1 VSLLVAPVELD
12 PLASTPLRLRFPE
25 LGTAMNT
32 DAMRTRLQGLLLDG
46 TGLVADACARPKAEV
61 NGDVCWFQY
70 PLEVRAPSLGSHKVL
85 VLGAM
90 FADIGAAARFE
101 RHTLAPLA
109 ARWRTGSETG
119 PKPTGILESLGM
131 AVSVFP
137 VNGLVPTLVE
147 LTDPQLLGPVFRW
160 ILAMEDE
167 AEVAGV
173 DLVALRR
180 TGGCV
185 LRYRLGAGPDHT
197 VVYGKVGSAAAAE
210 VVHEG
215 LERLARHSLPQNRGT
230 FLFPRVLGHSA
241 ELDLTIIS
249 EVPGSRPD
257 LRIDGVLETIIDS
270 AAAVAA
276 LMHTSG
282 AGVGPAHTMDDE
294 LASATDAVRQIAE
307 DAPEF
312 AAWLTAILDAISEG
326 VQQTPMQPLAFG
338 HGDFTMSQ
346 LLVAGSLV
354 GVLDFDGLRQAEPA
368 CDLGRFLASMRTVL
382 AKTGNP
388 SGDMLA
394 SRFLDV
400 YQAVGGQTSPEA
412 RASVYELT
420 SLARMAAHSWQRLKA
435 TRLRLVCTVLEQRI
449 ADLGLSV

>member
-1 VSLLVAPVELD
+1 MSLLVAPVELD

-25 LGTAMNT
+25 LGTAMDT

-46 TGLVADACARPKAEV
+46 TGLVADACDRPKAEV

-70 PLEVRAPSLGSHKVL
+70 PLEVRAPSVGSHKVL

-90 FADIGAAARFE
+90 FADRGAAARFE
-101 RHTLAPLA
+101 RDTLAPLA
-109 ARWRTGSETG
+109 ARWRVGPETG
-119 PKPTGILESLGM
+119 PKPTGVLESMGM

-147 LTDPQLLGPVFRW
+147 LTDPRHLGPVFRW

-185 LRYRLGAGPDHT
+185 LRYRLGTGPDHT
-197 VVYGKVGSAAAAE
+197 VVYGKVGSSAAAE
-210 VVHEG
+210 VVREG
-215 LERLARHSLPQNRGT
+215 LEGLARHSLPQNRGT
-230 FLFPRVLGHSA
+230 FLFPRVLGYSA

-249 EVPGSRPD
+249 GVPGSRPD
-257 LRIDGVLETIIDS
+257 LRIDGVLETMIDR
-270 AAAVAA
+270 AAVVAA

-282 AGVGPAHTMDDE
+282 AGVGPAHTMEDE
-294 LASATDAVRQIAE
+294 LATARNAVREIAQ
-307 DAPEF
+307 DAPDF
-312 AAWLTAILDAISEG
+312 AAWLTAVLDSISEG
-326 VQQTPMQPLAFG
+326 VQSTPMQPLVFG

-346 LLVAGSLV
+346 LLVAGSRV

-382 AKTGNP
+382 AKAGNP
-388 SGDMLA
+388 SGDRLA

-400 YQAVGGQTSPEA
+400 YQAVGGQTSSEA
-412 RASVYELT
+412 RVTVYELT
-420 SLARMAAHSWQRLKA
+420 SLVRMAAHSWQRLKG
-435 TRLRLVCTVLEQRI
+435 TRLRLVCTVLERRI
-449 ADLGLSV
+449 ADVGLTV